1 MVNTIFAKAVEESS
15 INHASVLLLLLLLK
29 FASVFLLGG
38 RSIFAYPLV
47 AAGRASSHNWSG
59 LPVKVLPQSRESVT
73 LNLDNNNDVA
83 KIFLSVNT
91 ILIDKNNFCRS
102 SSFMKIMFFF
112 ISQQKFVN
120 S

>member
-15 INHASVLLLLLLLK
+15 INHASVLLLLLLLLLLK

-47 AAGRASSHNWSG
+47 AAGRASSHNWSS

-102 SSFMKIMFFF
+102 SSFMKIMFF
-112 ISQQKFVN
+112 SLVSKN
-120 S
+120 L

>member
-15 INHASVLLLLLLLK
+15 INHASVLLLLLLLLLLK

-59 LPVKVLPQSRESVT
+59 LPVKVLPQSRGVS
-73 LNLDNNNDVA
+73 DI
-83 KIFLSVNT
+83 KFRQQQR
-91 ILIDKNNFCRS
+91 RS
-102 SSFMKIMFFF
+102 KHIF
-112 ISQQKFVN
+112 ISKHYFN
-120 S
+120 